1 MLKAVADAFPS
12 VTSVRVRDALDAVGR
27 VVTNLVLALRGATAL
42 TLVVALL
49 VLGGALAS
57 GHKNRAHD
65 AVVLKV
71 LGASRKRL
79 IGAYA
84 LEYLLVGAAT
94 ALFGIAAGSAAA
106 GLILTRVMNL
116 SFTWLAGPAFV
127 AAVGAIAATV
137 LLGLIGTFAA
147 LGQKAAPVLR
157 NL

>member
-1 MLKAVADAFPS
+1 M
-12 VTSVRVRDALDAVGR
+12 
-27 VVTNLVLALRGATAL
+27 
-42 TLVVALL
+42 
-49 VLGGALAS
+49 LGGALAS
-57 GHKNRAHD
+57 GHKNRVHD

-84 LEYLLVGAAT
+84 LEYFLVGAAT

-106 GLILTRVMNL
+106 GLILTHVMNL
-116 SFTWLAGPAFV
+116 SFHWLAGPAF
-127 AAVGAIAATV
+127 AAAAGAIAATV
-137 LLGLIGTFAA
+137 LLGLAGTFVA